1 MKFKANKKQHRMSSK
16 LATYFIGFTVIYLI
30 VLWLCE
36 TVFLERI
43 YKYYKTVTVEKQA
56 TSIASYIGSDN
67 LKLVLNNL
75 NDKYEFV
82 SAVTDNKGQVLS
94 KSNNYDYSY
103 LSKFS
108 RETFRDKFDEVDLND
123 GKLIEFLTDKDTDYE
138 QFQTSNMLKNSGKN
152 TMIYYKRVVVAE
164 LRYLIVIETEL
175 ATITA
180 TVEALRLELIIITF
194 VVLIIAVFMVY
205 FLSKKLAN
213 PIIKT
218 NETAKKF
225 AEGEFPK
232 NFNNTG
238 YREIAELNET
248 LEYASDQLER
258 VDKLSNEIIANV
270 SHDLRTPLTMISG
283 YAEAMRD
290 IPGESSPENLQIII
304 DESDRL
310 KNLVNQLLFLSKL
323 KSGSNKLEKSEF
335 NVTDV
340 TRSIVAR
347 INKMVEQDGFEVV
360 FANIENVNV
369 YADKDRIEQVI
380 YNLIANAIAYTG
392 DDMKVL
398 VRQTVLS
405 DSVKIEV
412 IDSGKGIE
420 PDMIPY
426 VWKRY
431 YKNPYAKSAY
441 KGVGVGLSIV
451 KGILDLHEADYGIQS
466 KVGEGSNFWFK
477 IKRK

>member
-1 MKFKANKKQHRMSSK
+1 MKSKKKKYRQRMRTK
-16 LATYFIGFTVIYLI
+16 IAFYLIGFTIVYLLVI
-30 VLWLCE
+30 WLCE
-36 TVFLERI
+36 TVFLKDI
-43 YKYYKTVTVEKQA
+43 YRYYKTKNVEKQA
-56 TSIASYIGSDN
+56 VNISSYIISDN
-67 LKLVLNNL
+67 LKLALNSL
-75 NDKYEFV
+75 YDKFEFKSV
-82 SAVTDNKGQVLS
+82 VVNSRGQFVAKSSHLQNGFLSVLS
-94 KSNNYDYSY
+94 T
-103 LSKFS
+103 
-108 RETFRDKFDEVDLND
+108 ETARDKFDDVDAND
-123 GKLIEFLTDKDTDYE
+123 GVLIEFYDIHHIDPNYADTNLLSE
-138 QFQTSNMLKNSGKN
+138 KNHN
-152 TMIYYKRVVVAE
+152 TMVYYKKVIINND
-164 LRYLIVIETEL
+164 RYLVIIETEI
-175 ATITA
+175 APIEA
-180 TVEALRLELIIITF
+180 TVEALKLELTIITIAI
-194 VVLIIAVFMVY
+194 LIISVIMVHI
-205 FLSKKLAN
+205 LSVRLAK
-213 PIIKT
+213 PIIRT

-225 AEGEFPK
+225 ADGEFPK
-232 NFNNTG
+232 NFKNKS
-238 YREIAELNET
+238 YKEIAELNET

-323 KSGSNKLEKSEF
+323 KSGSNKLEKTDF
-335 NVTDV
+335 NITEVV
-340 TRSIVAR
+340 KSIVSR

-360 FANIENVNV
+360 FAHIESVNV
-369 YADKDRIEQVI
+369 YADRDRIEQVI

-392 DDMKVL
+392 DDLKVL
-398 VRQTVLS
+398 VRQTVTGE
-405 DSVKIEV
+405 SVKIEV

-451 KGILDLHEADYGIQS
+451 KGILDLQEADYGIQS
-466 KVGEGSNFWFK
+466 EVGKGSNFWFK
-477 IKRK
+477 LKRD